1 MASLAKT
8 ALGILTRAKEAAK
21 KSMFGQKSVPQG
33 LKPDVFSIVYGPTLL
48 KSGPDTKQSISAA
61 CLFAGENFS
70 CLIQDVR
77 AGIGMSKV
85 KHAVE

>member
-33 LKPDVFSIVYGPTLL
+33 LKPDVFSIVYGPT
-48 KSGPDTKQSISAA
+48 
-61 CLFAGENFS
+61 
-70 CLIQDVR
+70 
-77 AGIGMSKV
+77 KV
-85 KHAVE
+85 VVP